1 MNKSESKYFNTALL
15 MNQALIELLNKKDF
29 EFITIKEICAKA
41 GVNRSTFYL
50 HYENINELLAECIN
64 NIDKKFMTF
73 FDEKTKDI
81 FKNINECTT
90 EQLILISPQY
100 LTPYLTYIKE
110 NKIVYQVTVKH
121 QAVMSSDERFSS
133 LNRHIFNPIFKR
145 FGIDENTQNYMI
157 TYYINGI
164 SAIIIQWI
172 KHGCVDDIKYI
183 ENIIINCIFPK
194 NCTQ

>member
-145 FGIDENTQNYMI
+145 IGIDENTQNYMI

-183 ENIIINCIFPK
+183 ENIIINCILPK

>member
-50 HYENINELLAECIN
+50 HYENINELLIECID
-64 NIDKKFMTF
+64 NINKKFMTF

-110 NKIVYQVTVKH
+110 NKVVYQVTVKH
-121 QAVMSSDERFSS
+121 KSIMSSDEKFNS
-133 LNRHIFNPIFKR
+133 LNEYLFKPIFKR
-145 FGIDENTQNYMI
+145 FGIDDKAQNYMI
-157 TYYINGI
+157 TYYINGV
-164 SAIIIQWI
+164 SAIISQWI
-172 KHGCVDDIKYI
+172 KNGCVDDIKYI
-183 ENIIINCIFPK
+183 ENIIINCILPK
-194 NCTQ
+194 QNTK

>member
-50 HYENINELLAECIN
+50 HYENINELLIECID
-64 NIDKKFMTF
+64 NINKKFMTF

-100 LTPYLTYIKE
+100 LTPYL
-110 NKIVYQVTVKH
+110 
-121 QAVMSSDERFSS
+121 
-133 LNRHIFNPIFKR
+133 HI
-145 FGIDENTQNYMI
+145 
-157 TYYINGI
+157 
-164 SAIIIQWI
+164 
-172 KHGCVDDIKYI
+172 
-183 ENIIINCIFPK
+183 
-194 NCTQ
+194 